1 MKPWHEGPLL
11 GFDTETTGT
20 DVWGDR
26 IITAALVY
34 KADFGSEP
42 LKYEFMINTGEEIPE
57 AATKIHGITN
67 EIMQEQGQ
75 PAVQVLGEINML
87 IHEFVAKGAVIVAY
101 NAPFDLT
108 LLREDSLRAGSTPT
122 PALSAGCVLDPLVID
137 KQTDKYRKGKRNLSA
152 TAEFFGIDS
161 AGAHGA
167 LADVIMTM
175 RVAYKLAYKFPKL
188 QVEPSVIHGWQQQW
202 RAQQSADYQMYL
214 RKTKPDAIVDGS
226 WPIEPEREAVT
237 VGDGMTW

>member
-1 MKPWHEGPLL
+1 MSRPWNDGPLL

-26 IITAALVY
+26 IVTAALVY

-42 LKYEFMINTGEEIPE
+42 IKYEFMVNIGQDIPE

-67 EIMQEQGQ
+67 EMMIEQGL

-87 IHEFVAKGAVIVAY
+87 IHEFVAKGAMIVAY
-101 NAPFDLT
+101 NAPYDLT
-108 LLREDSLRAGSTPT
+108 LLRQDTLRSGTNPT

-175 RVAYKLAYKFPKL
+175 RVAYKLAGKYEKL
-188 QVEPSVIHGWQQQW
+188 RVEPSVIHGWQKQW
-202 RAQQSADYQMYL
+202 RETQSLDYQTYL
-214 RKTKPDAIVDGS
+214 RKSKPDAIVDGS
-226 WPIEPEREAVT
+226 WPIEPERAAEDP
-237 VGDGMTW
+237 DGVQW